1 MPGVLTDELCDI
13 YQDVC
18 SANANPKDWP
28 LEYSKLTYHAAGP
41 MTVREFL
48 QFFGTEVCRKIYSPI
63 WVNRTIKDIQ
73 QEEPLLAVVDD
84 CRFENE
90 IRAIQKAGG
99 KVIGLTRKPSK
110 DDHGSERV
118 IEQHSDILDAIIDNQ
133 NMEILDVCKSIITQL
148 DEWGWLGAQTI
159 TNNTKGLHTI
169 KGK

>member
-1 MPGVLTDELCDI
+1 
-13 YQDVC
+13 
-18 SANANPKDWP
+18 
-28 LEYSKLTYHAAGP
+28 